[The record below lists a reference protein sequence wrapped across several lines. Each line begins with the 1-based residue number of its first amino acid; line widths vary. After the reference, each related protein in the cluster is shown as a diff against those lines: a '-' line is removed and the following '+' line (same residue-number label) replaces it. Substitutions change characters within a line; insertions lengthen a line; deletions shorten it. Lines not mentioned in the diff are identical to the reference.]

1 MSSLDNI
8 EFHRTAFI
16 LIPNDHLEPHKTVL
30 IESPDKQKSRTF
42 CTCSSRKNYA
52 DCVHAKTLETLYKNY
67 YEHIIDKSAID
78 SFFCSIYFKLLEPI
92 AKYATFSS
100 SSLKAVHDGSNV
112 RLVDFK
118 NVPVISWESTKES
131 CIRLEE
137 RMISRRFTKMN
148 DALYFLYTDQE
159 KALLNMGRKSQRQ
172 TTEDSVWYRFAYH
185 LFRECPE
192 TPDFSYS
199 VDTQTNTFLL
209 HIKTVSCVSSISIPS
224 KAVPDI
230 LQQLFDYSSSV
241 FSIPIDNN
249 RFTLFF
255 RFCTSGTDVH
265 IEPCI
270 DSTESASIN
279 TCIPLSKNMIFN
291 SLIYLDSRKT
301 FIKPDDDSLKILA
314 SGWNAPRTIPIKELS
329 LFIEKNI
336 SVFSIHSLNSN
347 SEVLEQDLFSV
358 TGADDLKRIIP
369 AVVTSFDKMVL
380 SPKTLANDKFKLI
393 LSFSKDNVTVDMAA
407 LAATVAKKIRFY
419 IDNNIIYDC
428 KSVEI
433 RNAAAAAKKSKKDG
447 TVTLSKAEILQFRG
461 STAPVEFTGNNK
473 LIDEIRSLLDFKPIA
488 ELDPQSI
495 YTGTLRP
502 YQKIGVQWMLFL
514 YDNNFGGLLCDDMG
528 LGKTHQMLSFIAYI
542 KEHRKK
548 DAQILV
554 VCPTSV
560 MGHWQKIIETFAP
573 SLCITLFNSQN
584 KKSELENKVD
594 IVITS
599 YTIMRNHDIA
609 LSKASFDLV
618 IYDEAHMLK
627 NRTTASHNS
636 ASFIQA
642 PMKMAL
648 TGTPVENKIN
658 DLKALFDL
666 TMPGL
671 LTKKDSSGE
680 SIDSFVDDNE
690 YINPDFLKKV
700 TEPFILRR
708 LKESVLLELP
718 PKIIDNRICS
728 LSNDQFSS
736 YQALLEVNAT
746 PLLNQLQD
754 DDSDIPYMHI
764 FALLNNMKR
773 LCCHPALQYE
783 NPLENYERLECD
795 KWELFKEL
803 IDECI
808 ESGQKVVVF
817 SQYLDMIAIIDHY
830 LTNMAIG
837 HTVLTGSSKN
847 RDLLVKQFAEDP
859 ECKVFVGS
867 LKAGG
872 VGIDLIAASV
882 VIHYDRWWNAAK
894 EDQATDRVHRI
905 GQKQGVQVVKIIT
918 EGTVEEKIDKIITAK
933 KNLANELLTEDS
945 PDTVKVFS
953 RLELIDLLSITK

>member
-1 MSSLDNI
+1 MSSFDNL

-16 LIPNDHLEPHKTVL
+16 LIPDDHLEPHNTVL
-30 IESPDKQKSRTF
+30 IESHDKQKNRIF
-42 CTCSSRKNYA
+42 CTCSSRKKYA
-52 DCVHAKTLETLYKNY
+52 DCVHAKTLETLYRNY
-67 YEHIIDKSAID
+67 YELIIDKSAID
-78 SFFCSIYFKLLEPI
+78 SFFNSICFKLLEPV
-92 AKYATFSS
+92 AKYATTSS
-100 SSLKAVHDGSNV
+100 SSLKSIRSESSVQ
-112 RLVDFK
+112 LVDFK
-118 NVPVISWESTKES
+118 NTPVINWESTAES

-137 RMISRRFTKMN
+137 RMISRRFSKMN
-148 DALYFLYTDQE
+148 QALHFLYSDQE
-159 KALLNMGRKSQRQ
+159 KGLLCMGRKSQRQ

-199 VDTQTNTFLL
+199 VDAQTNTFQL
-209 HIKTVSCVSSISIPS
+209 HITTDSIIASVTIPS
-224 KAVPDI
+224 KAVPEI
-230 LQQLFDYSSSV
+230 LRLLESYFPSKFSS
-241 FSIPIDNN
+241 PIEKNGHS
-249 RFTLFF
+249 LFF
-255 RFCTSGTDVH
+255 RFSASGKDVL

-270 DSTESASIN
+270 DSPDTVSID
-279 TCIPLSKNMIFN
+279 TCTALSKSMIFN

-314 SGWNAPRTIPIKELS
+314 SGWNAPRTIPLKDLS

-336 SVFSIHSLNSN
+336 SVFSISSQNCS
-347 SEVLEQDLFSV
+347 SDVLEQDLFSV
-358 TGADDLKRIIP
+358 TGADDLKRVIP
-369 AVVTSFDKMVL
+369 PVVTSFDKVVL
-380 SPKTLANDKFKLI
+380 SPKTLTNNKFKLG
-393 LSFSKDNVTVDMAA
+393 LSFTNNNVAIDIVA
-407 LAATVAKKIRFY
+407 LAAAIAKKTRFH
-419 IDNNIIYDC
+419 IVDNIMYDC

-433 RNAAAAAKKSKKDG
+433 RNAVASVKKTKKDG
-447 TVTLSKAEILQFRG
+447 SVTLSKAEILQFRG

-488 ELDPQSI
+488 ELEPQSI
-495 YTGTLRP
+495 YTGTLRS
-502 YQKIGVQWMLFL
+502 YQKLGVQWMLFL

-573 SLCITLFNSQN
+573 SLRITVFNSQN
-584 KKSELENKVD
+584 KLSDLDNEFD

-671 LTKKDSSGE
+671 LSKKDASGE
-680 SIDSFVDDNE
+680 IIDSFVDDNE

-718 PKIIDNRICS
+718 PKIFDNRTCS
-728 LSNDQFSS
+728 LSNDQFAS

-746 PLLNQLQD
+746 PLLNKLKED
-754 DDSDIPYMHI
+754 NSDIPYMHI
-764 FALLNNMKR
+764 FALINNMKR
-773 LCCHPALQYE
+773 LCCHPALQYD

-795 KWELFKEL
+795 KWELFREL

-817 SQYLDMIAIIDHY
+817 SQFLDMIAIMDHY
-830 LTNMAIG
+830 LTNRAIG
-837 HTVLTGSSKN
+837 HAVLTGSSKN
-847 RDLLVKQFAEDP
+847 RDLLVKQFAENPD
-859 ECKVFVGS
+859 CKVFVGS

-872 VGIDLIAASV
+872 VGIDLVAASV

-905 GQKQGVQVVKIIT
+905 GQKKGVQVIKITT
-918 EGTVEEKIDKIITAK
+918 EGTVEEKIDKIIAAK
-933 KNLANELLTEDS
+933 KDLANELLTEDS

-953 RLELIDLLSITK
+953 REELIDLLSISK

>member
-1 MSSLDNI
+1 MSSFNNI

-16 LIPNDHLEPHKTVL
+16 LIPDDHLESHKTVL
-30 IESPDKQKSRTF
+30 IESPDKKKNRLF

-52 DCVHAKTLETLYKNY
+52 DCVHAKTLENHYKNY
-67 YEHIIDKSAID
+67 YESFIETSAIE
-78 SFFCSIYFKLLEPI
+78 SFFSSIYFKLLEPV
-92 AKYATFSS
+92 AKYATISS
-100 SSLKAVHDGSNV
+100 SSLKAVHDKSNV

-159 KALLNMGRKSQRQ
+159 KALLTMGRKSQRQ

-209 HIKTVSCVSSISIPS
+209 HIQTDSCISSIALPS
-224 KAVPDI
+224 KAVPEM
-230 LQQLFDYSSSV
+230 LKLLFDYTSSS
-241 FSIPIDNN
+241 FSMPIDNKG
-249 RFTLFF
+249 FSLFF
-255 RFCTSGTDVH
+255 RFTASDKNVL

-270 DSTESASIN
+270 DSPDNPSIN

-291 SLIYLDSRKT
+291 SLIYLDNHKT
-301 FIKPDDDSLKILA
+301 FIKPDDNSLKILA
-314 SGWNAPRTIPIKELS
+314 SGWNAPRTIPSKELS

-336 SVFSIHSLNSN
+336 TVFSMDSLQGDNA
-347 SEVLEQDLFSV
+347 VAEQDLFSV

-369 AVVTSFDKMVL
+369 PVVTSFDKMVL
-380 SPKTLANDKFKLI
+380 SPKSLTNDKFKLI
-393 LSFSKDNVTVDMAA
+393 LTFSKDNVTVDIAA
-407 LAATVAKKIRFY
+407 LAATVAKKIRFH
-419 IDNNIIYDC
+419 IDNTIIYDC
-428 KSVEI
+428 KSIAI
-433 RNAAAAAKKSKKDG
+433 RNAVAVAKKSKKDG

-461 STAPVEFTGNNK
+461 SSAPVEFTGNNK
-473 LIDEIRSLLDFKPIA
+473 LIDEIRTLLDFKPIA
-488 ELDPQSI
+488 ELEPQSI

-528 LGKTHQMLSFIAYI
+528 LGKTHQMLSFIACI

-548 DAQILV
+548 DAHILV

-560 MGHWQKIIETFAP
+560 MGHWHKIIETFAP
-573 SLCITLFNSQN
+573 SLRITIFNSQN
-584 KKSELENKVD
+584 KKSELDNKVD

-671 LTKKDSSGE
+671 LSRKDSSGE
-680 SIDSFVDDNE
+680 SIDSFADDNE

-718 PKIIDNRICS
+718 PKIIDNRTCS
-728 LSNDQFSS
+728 LSNDQFSG
-736 YQALLEVNAT
+736 YQALLELNAA
-746 PLLNQLQD
+746 PLLNQLKD
-754 DDSDIPYMHI
+754 DNSSVPYMHI
-764 FALLNNMKR
+764 FALLNNLKR
-773 LCCHPALQYE
+773 LCCHPALQCE
-783 NPLENYERLECD
+783 NPLENYKRLECD

-817 SQYLDMIAIIDHY
+817 SQYLDMISIMDHY

-847 RDLLVKQFAEDP
+847 RDLIVKQFAEDP
-859 ECKVFVGS
+859 DCKVFVGS

-872 VGIDLIAASV
+872 VGIDLVAASV

-918 EGTVEEKIDKIITAK
+918 EGTVEEKIDKIITTK

-953 RLELIDLLSITK
+953 REELIDLLSITK

>member
-1 MSSLDNI
+1 MSRFDNI

-16 LIPNDHLEPHKTVL
+16 LIPDDHLEPHNAVL
-30 IESPDKQKSRTF
+30 IESPDKQKNRIF
-42 CTCSSRKNYA
+42 CTCSSRKKYA

-67 YEHIIDKSAID
+67 YEQFADKSAID
-78 SFFCSIYFKLLEPI
+78 SFFNSIFFKLLEPI
-92 AKYATFSS
+92 TKYATTSS
-100 SSLKAVHDGSNV
+100 SSLKAIRSESSVQ
-112 RLVDFK
+112 LVDFK
-118 NVPVISWESTKES
+118 NTPIINWESTPES

-148 DALYFLYTDQE
+148 QALYFLYSDQE
-159 KALLNMGRKSQRQ
+159 KGLLCMGRKSQRQ

-185 LFRECPE
+185 LFRECSE

-199 VDTQTNTFLL
+199 VDTQTNTFQL
-209 HIKTVSCVSSISIPS
+209 HITTDTCIASVSIPS

-230 LQQLFDYSSSV
+230 LKLLAIYFPSV
-241 FSIPIDNN
+241 FTSPIDNN
-249 RFTLFF
+249 GYTLFF
-255 RFCTSGTDVH
+255 RFSASGKDVL

-270 DSTESASIN
+270 GSPDSVSID
-279 TCIPLSKNMIFN
+279 TCTALSKNMIFN

-301 FIKPDDDSLKILA
+301 FIKPDDDSLKIIA
-314 SGWNAPRTIPIKELS
+314 SGWNAPRTIPLKDYS

-336 SVFSIHSLNSN
+336 PVFSINSMNCN
-347 SEVLEQDLFSV
+347 SDVLEQDLFSV

-369 AVVTSFDKMVL
+369 RVVTSFDKMVL
-380 SPKTLANDKFKLI
+380 SPKTLTKDKFKLE
-393 LSFSKDNVTVDMAA
+393 LSFKNNNVAVDMVA
-407 LAATVAKKIRFY
+407 LAATIAKKTRFH

-433 RNAAAAAKKSKKDG
+433 RNAAASAKKTKKDG

-461 STAPVEFTGNNK
+461 SNAPVEFTGNNK
-473 LIDEIRSLLDFKPIA
+473 LINEIRSLLDFKPIA
-488 ELDPQSI
+488 ELEPQSI

-528 LGKTHQMLSFIAYI
+528 LGKTHQVLSFIAYL
-542 KEHRKK
+542 KEHRKN
-548 DAQILV
+548 DVHILV

-573 SLCITLFNSQN
+573 TLRITVFNSQN
-584 KKSELENKVD
+584 KISELDNDFD

-671 LTKKDSSGE
+671 LSKKDASGE
-680 SIDSFVDDNE
+680 IIDSFVDDNE

-718 PKIIDNRICS
+718 PKIIDNRTCS
-728 LSNDQFSS
+728 LSNDQFTS
-736 YQALLEVNAT
+736 YQALLELSAA
-746 PLLNQLQD
+746 PLLNQLKD
-754 DDSDIPYMHI
+754 DNSDIPYMHI

-773 LCCHPALQYE
+773 LCCHPALHYE

-817 SQYLDMIAIIDHY
+817 SQYLDMIAIMDHY
-830 LTNMAIG
+830 LASKAIG

-847 RDLLVKQFAEDP
+847 RDLLVKKFAEDP
-859 ECKVFVGS
+859 DCKVFVGS

-905 GQKQGVQVVKIIT
+905 GQKKGVQVVKIIT
-918 EGTVEEKIDKIITAK
+918 EGTVEEKIDKIITTK
-933 KNLANELLTEDS
+933 KDLANELLTEDS

-953 RLELIDLLSITK
+953 REELIDLLSITK

>member
-1 MSSLDNI
+1 
-8 EFHRTAFI
+8 
-16 LIPNDHLEPHKTVL
+16 
-30 IESPDKQKSRTF
+30 
-42 CTCSSRKNYA
+42 
-52 DCVHAKTLETLYKNY
+52 
-67 YEHIIDKSAID
+67 
-78 SFFCSIYFKLLEPI
+78 
-92 AKYATFSS
+92 
-100 SSLKAVHDGSNV
+100 
-112 RLVDFK
+112 
-118 NVPVISWESTKES
+118 
-131 CIRLEE
+131 
-137 RMISRRFTKMN
+137 
-148 DALYFLYTDQE
+148 
-159 KALLNMGRKSQRQ
+159 
-172 TTEDSVWYRFAYH
+172 
-185 LFRECPE
+185 
-192 TPDFSYS
+192 
-199 VDTQTNTFLL
+199 
-209 HIKTVSCVSSISIPS
+209 
-224 KAVPDI
+224 
-230 LQQLFDYSSSV
+230 
-241 FSIPIDNN
+241 
-249 RFTLFF
+249 
-255 RFCTSGTDVH
+255 
-265 IEPCI
+265 
-270 DSTESASIN
+270 
-279 TCIPLSKNMIFN
+279 
-291 SLIYLDSRKT
+291 
-301 FIKPDDDSLKILA
+301 
-314 SGWNAPRTIPIKELS
+314 
-329 LFIEKNI
+329 
-336 SVFSIHSLNSN
+336 
-347 SEVLEQDLFSV
+347 

-369 AVVTSFDKMVL
+369 PVVTSFDKMTL
-380 SPKTLANDKFKLI
+380 SPKTLTKDKFKLA
-393 LSFSKDNVTVDMAA
+393 LSFSKDNITVDMVM
-407 LAATVAKKIRFY
+407 LAATIAKKTRFH
-419 IDNNIIYDC
+419 IENNIIYDC

-433 RNAAAAAKKSKKDG
+433 RNAAASAKKSKKDG

-461 STAPVEFTGNNK
+461 SSAPVEFTGNNK

-488 ELDPQSI
+488 ELEPQSI

-502 YQKIGVQWMLFL
+502 YQKTGVQWMVFL

-542 KEHRKK
+542 REHRKK

-573 SLCITLFNSQN
+573 SLRITVFNSQD
-584 KKSELENKVD
+584 KKSELDNIID
-594 IVITS
+594 IMITS

-609 LSKASFDLV
+609 LSKVSFDLV

-642 PMKMAL
+642 SMKMAL

-666 TMPGL
+666 TMPSL
-671 LTKKDSSGE
+671 LSKKDASGE
-680 SIDSFVDDNE
+680 IIDSFVDDNE
-690 YINPDFLKKV
+690 YISPDFLKKV

-718 PKIIDNRICS
+718 PKIIDNRTCS
-728 LSNDQFSS
+728 LSNDQFAS

-746 PLLNQLQD
+746 PLLNQLKD
-754 DDSDIPYMHI
+754 DSSDIPYMHI

-773 LCCHPALQYE
+773 LCCHPALQYD
-783 NPLENYERLECD
+783 NPLENYEQLECD

-830 LTNMAIG
+830 LTNMSIG

-847 RDLLVKQFAEDP
+847 RDVIVKQFADDP

-953 RLELIDLLSITK
+953 REELIDLLSVTK